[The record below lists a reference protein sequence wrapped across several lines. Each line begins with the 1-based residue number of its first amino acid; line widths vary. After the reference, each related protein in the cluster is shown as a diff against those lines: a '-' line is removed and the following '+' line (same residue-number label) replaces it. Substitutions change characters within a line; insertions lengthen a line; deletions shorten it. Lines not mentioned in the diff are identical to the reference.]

1 MHNYRTNTT
10 TCGACRPMPMPMP
23 TVSPRCDAMGCNPLA
38 MAYVSWQEWRD
49 IYEAEKG
56 FRSGTIFQELNLPFL
71 GKGGSRR

>member
-10 TCGACRPMPMPMP
+10 TCSSCRPMPMPMP